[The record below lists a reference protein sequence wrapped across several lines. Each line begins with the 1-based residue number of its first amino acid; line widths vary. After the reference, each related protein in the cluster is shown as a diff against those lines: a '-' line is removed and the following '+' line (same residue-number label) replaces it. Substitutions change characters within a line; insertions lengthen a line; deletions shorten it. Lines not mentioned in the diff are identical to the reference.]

1 MPSTK
6 KIFLALNVL
15 SLLYLCSY
23 AAQAQEPEPAI
34 KIESTLVSVP
44 VIVSD
49 RNGRYIAGLK
59 QADFTLYKDSAKQQI
74 AFFTAEEE
82 ALNVALLLDTSMST
96 RQVLDK
102 IRDRA
107 NDFVKQLRPQDKA
120 MVVTFD
126 YDVHVLCPLTANR
139 KDLEKAI
146 KHAEVGKYPGTT
158 LRDALD
164 TVFTQSFKTIQGRKA
179 IILLTDG
186 KDFGSQTS
194 IEDLFDTAEESDT
207 MVYSIFYATQM
218 QNFQPRFPRRDRL
231 DPFPFPRRNRRRF
244 PAMPDAAQPQFP
256 DRNQRQQRRE
266 QKNQEAAEFLEELSN
281 LSAGRFYRG
290 EVGDLKKQF
299 ELIAEELR
307 HQYRLGFYPE
317 GERRAGTSHKLRVE
331 VTSPDTVVRARRSYI
346 D

>member
-1 MPSTK
+1 MTFAK
-6 KIFLALNVL
+6 RIFFALNFAYLL
-15 SLLYLCSY
+15 SFC
-23 AAQAQEPEPAI
+23 AWHTPAQEPETTI

-44 VIVSD
+44 VSVSD

-74 AFFTAEEE
+74 AFFSTEEE
-82 ALNVALLLDTSMST
+82 PLNVALLLDTSQST
-96 RQVLDK
+96 RPVLDK

-107 NDFVKQLRPQDKA
+107 KDFLKQLRPQDKA

-126 YDVHVLCPLTANR
+126 YDVHMLCPLTANR

-146 KHAEVGKYPGTT
+146 KHAEVGEYVGTT
-158 LRDALD
+158 LRDALY

-186 KDFGSQTS
+186 KDHGSQ
-194 IEDLFDTAEESDT
+194 IAVEDLFDTAEESDT
-207 MVYSIFYATQM
+207 MVYSILFTTKM
-218 QNFQPRFPRRDRL
+218 PNFQQRSPRRDRL
-231 DPFPFPRRNRRRF
+231 GPFPFPRRNRRF
-244 PAMPDAAQPQFP
+244 PSMPDTSQFP
-256 DRNQRQQRRE
+256 DREQRRQRRE
-266 QKNQEAAEFLEELSN
+266 HINQQAVDFLEELSN
-281 LSAGRFYRG
+281 LSAGRFYRS
-290 EVGDLKKQF
+290 EVDDLKKQF

-331 VTSPDTVVRARRSYI
+331 VTSPDTVVRARRSYT